1 MGIPQIVQGA
11 KMGNNAGLIQNH
23 FELFSLNVTFD
34 IDLKV
39 LSENFRTL
47 QQAVHPDR
55 FANASDQER
64 RLSVQRAAQI
74 NEAHQVL
81 KSPQRRARYI
91 LELQGVTFDD
101 QANPVMA
108 PMFLMQQM
116 ELREGLSEV
125 KSKPDPEAALDK
137 ILNELKVSRSEV
149 LNKLSEQL
157 NTPENADLD
166 KASQL
171 MHELQF
177 LDKLQSESE
186 IIEEELMDNL

>member
-1 MGIPQIVQGA
+1 MTSSSENGQKNSA
-11 KMGNNAGLIQNH
+11 DNFSLKQNY
-23 FELFSLNVTFD
+23 FELFSLDASFD
-34 IDLKV
+34 IDLKI

-55 FANASDQER
+55 FANASDQEKR
-64 RLSVQRAAQI
+64 MSVQRAAFI

-91 LELQGVTFDD
+91 IELQGVEFDD
-101 QANPVMA
+101 QANPIMS

-116 ELREGLSEV
+116 ELREGLTEV
-125 KSKPDPEAALDK
+125 KSQADPEAALDK
-137 ILNELKVSRSEV
+137 ILNELKLSRSEV
-149 LNKLSEQL
+149 LTGLAEQL
-157 NTPENADLD
+157 NTPAEADLE

-186 IIEEELMDNL
+186 ILEEELMDSL